1 MKFIISIFILIFGPI
16 SLAQNISD
24 TALFKI
30 EEQTFY
36 LSDVNKFLSPLE
48 VFRCVGDKSYLI
60 RSLELSKKDYESLPA
75 FLSDYTVLNR
85 RQEQLQ
91 KILLLNK
98 ILMYSATIQVEVTG
112 DELSGINFTKC
123 HKSKK
128 ITDVLKLFIKSEFLL
143 RDRFLRE
150 RRPVKL
156 DEHLKEK
163 IRIFYSGIDRKL
175 SSQVYFL

>member
-1 MKFIISIFILIFGPI
+1 MKFIISIYILIFGPL

-24 TALFKI
+24 TAIFKI

-36 LSDVNKFLSPLE
+36 LSDVNRFLRPLE
-48 VFRCVGDKSYLI
+48 VFRCIGNKSYLLK
-60 RSLELSKKDYESLPA
+60 SLELSKSDYESMPE
-75 FLSDYTVLNR
+75 FLSDYSVLNR

-98 ILMYSATIQVEVTG
+98 ILMYSASIHVEVSAA
-112 DELSGINFTKC
+112 ELESINFTKC
-123 HKSKK
+123 NKTKQLS
-128 ITDVLKLFIKSEFLL
+128 DVLKLFIKSEFLL
-143 RDRFLRE
+143 RDRFLRQ
-150 RRPVKL
+150 RKAVKL
-156 DEHLKEK
+156 DEHMHEK

>member
-1 MKFIISIFILIFGPI
+1 MKFIISIYILIFGPI

-24 TALFKI
+24 TAVFKI

-36 LSDVNKFLSPLE
+36 LTDVNNFLAPLE
-48 VFRCVGDKSYLI
+48 VFRCIGNKSYLLG
-60 RSLELSKKDYESLPA
+60 SLELSNKDYESMPE
-75 FLSDYTVLNR
+75 FLSDYSVLNR

-98 ILMYSATIQVEVTG
+98 ILMYSATIHVDVSAA
-112 DELSGINFTKC
+112 ELDSINFSKC
-123 HKSKK
+123 NKSKK
-128 ITDVLKLFIKSEFLL
+128 LTDVLKLFIKSEFLL
-143 RDRFLRE
+143 RDRFLRQ
-150 RRPVKL
+150 RKPVKL
-156 DEHLKEK
+156 DEHMHEK